1 MWLEGGVIRQPM
13 LRLSVNKI
21 GNAIL
26 TAARVRPKFIGGSRA
41 VYDEN
46 LM

>member
-21 GNAIL
+21 KIKGA
-26 TAARVRPKFIGGSRA
+26 PKMFGCA
-41 VYDEN
+41 FDFY
-46 LM
+46 LYAM